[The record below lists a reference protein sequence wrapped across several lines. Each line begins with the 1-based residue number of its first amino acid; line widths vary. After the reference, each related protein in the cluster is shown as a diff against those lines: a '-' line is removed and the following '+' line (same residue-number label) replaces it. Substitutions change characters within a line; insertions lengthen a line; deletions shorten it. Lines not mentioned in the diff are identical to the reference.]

1 MKKAKGLLK
10 KIWDSFNNSVV
21 QIMMLV
27 GLLLFFIVI
36 AVFTRKSYGDTENSV
51 YDVHDYNTGW
61 VLENENGR
69 RNIEFLP
76 EKFSVKKGEVYK
88 ITNILPQKFDEHAV
102 LTIHTFRTNIDIFID
117 GNKVYSYKVLDQMF
131 KKSPLSKVIFIPL
144 EEENA
149 GKEISIYMQSWYTR
163 YSGRVDEIYW
173 GSYEECM
180 ENVLRIYMPILLLY
194 TSFIV
199 VGIVLLIALLFIRKN
214 RRKYIN
220 WSFLGLFIILFSLN
234 FIFEYNMIQ
243 FWNRNEKMV
252 NIGYWITLQ
261 SYPIAYLA
269 SIYFSIKWKIGKMV
283 LKAMIFLQA
292 LISFFAV
299 YFHMTDIVDFSGSI
313 DIYRC
318 AIYLGFVMTIVLV
331 VCDMILCHTKNL
343 LSLFFS
349 QVMILQVLWVHVIS
363 FYFYPLSY
371 QNGGVVFGA
380 GIISALVILSGT
392 AINKTTD
399 SLEEVDKVK
408 KDLLESRVQLMIHQ
422 IQPHFIFNTLN
433 SIQALIDI
441 EPQKASE
448 MLTHFSKYLR
458 THIDT
463 MEMEEMILFHE
474 ELQNIKEYV
483 SIEMMRFPRLNVI
496 YEIKQ
501 DMFLVPA
508 LSIQPIVEN
517 AIKHGISQKI
527 SGGTVWI
534 RGWEEK
540 SYYAID
546 IEDDGVGFEYD
557 EHQSGKKAYVG
568 MKNITFRLNTLM
580 NAKVQWR
587 SEPQKGTKVS
597 IQIPK
602 KTGGEQV

>member
-1 MKKAKGLLK
+1 MFA
-10 KIWDSFNNSVV
+10 
-21 QIMMLV
+21 

-36 AVFTRKSYGDTENSV
+36 AVFTRKSYSDAENSV
-51 YDVHDYNTGW
+51 YNVHNYNDGW
-61 VLENENGR
+61 ILDDGNGR
-69 RNIEFLP
+69 QEIEFLP
-76 EKFSVKKGEVYK
+76 EKFSVERGKVYQ
-88 ITNILPQKFDEHAV
+88 ITNILPEKLTEHAV
-102 LTIHTFRTNIDIFID
+102 LTMHTFRTNIDVFID
-117 GNKVYSYKVLDQMF
+117 GKKIYSYRGSDEMF
-131 KKSPLSKVIFIPL
+131 KKSPLSKVHFLPL
-144 EEENA
+144 DEENA
-149 GKEISIYMQSWYTR
+149 GKEISIFMQSWYKR
-163 YSGRVDEIYW
+163 YSGRVDEFYW

-194 TSFIV
+194 ASFIV
-199 VGIVLLIALLFIRKN
+199 VGIVLLIAFLFIRKN
-214 RRKYIN
+214 RLKYVN
-220 WSFLGLFIILFSLN
+220 WSFLGMFIILFSIN
-234 FIFEYNMIQ
+234 FILDYNMIQ
-243 FWNRNEKMV
+243 FWNRNEEMV
-252 NIGYWITLQ
+252 NIGYWITLL

-269 SIYFSIKWKIGKMV
+269 AMYFSVKWKIGKMV
-283 LKAMIFLQA
+283 LKTMIFLQA
-292 LISFFAV
+292 IMSFFIV
-299 YFHMTDIVDFSGSI
+299 YFHMTDIMDFSGFI

-318 AIYLGFVMTIVLV
+318 VMYIGFVITIGLV
-331 VCDMILCHTKNL
+331 VCDMVLCHTKNL

-380 GIISALVILSGT
+380 GVISAVVILSGT

-408 KDLLESRVQLMIHQ
+408 KDLMESRVQLMIHQ
-422 IQPHFIFNTLN
+422 IQPHFIFNALN

-441 EPQKASE
+441 DQQKASE

-474 ELQNIKEYV
+474 ELQNINEYV

-501 DMFLVPA
+501 DIFLVPA

-517 AIKHGISQKI
+517 AIKHGISKKI

-534 RGWEEK
+534 RSWEEK
-540 SYYAID
+540 SYYVID
-546 IEDDGVGFEYD
+546 IEDNGVGFEYD
-557 EHQSGKKAYVG
+557 EQQSGKKAYVG
-568 MKNITFRLNTLM
+568 MRNITFRLNTLM
-580 NAKVQWR
+580 NAKVSWK
-587 SEPQKGTKVS
+587 SELQKGTKVN

-602 KTGGEQV
+602 KTGGEQR